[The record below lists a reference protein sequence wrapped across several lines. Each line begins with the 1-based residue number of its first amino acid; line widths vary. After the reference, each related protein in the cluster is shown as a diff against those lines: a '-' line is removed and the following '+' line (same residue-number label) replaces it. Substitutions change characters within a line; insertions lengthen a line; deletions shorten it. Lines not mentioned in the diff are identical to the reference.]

1 MSYKGISVDA
11 RSEWVR
17 QNNDLLGENKHST
30 EAAEFAGSRSK
41 VKVVEIDAGHQAQL
55 SPPELIA
62 RIHPQ
67 MGEICLTHRTRPNCS
82 TYEGKKTQ
90 SETRPPA
97 PGAARANR

>member
-62 RIHPQ
+62 ESI
-67 MGEICLTHRTRPNCS
+67 LKWAKS
-82 TYEGKKTQ
+82 V
-90 SETRPPA
+90 
-97 PGAARANR
+97 

>member
-17 QNNDLLGENKHST
+17 QNNDMLGENKHST

-41 VKVVEIDAGHQAQL
+41 VKVVEINAGHQAPL

-62 RIHPQ
+62 ESI
-67 MGEICLTHRTRPNCS
+67 LKWVKS
-82 TYEGKKTQ
+82 V
-90 SETRPPA
+90 
-97 PGAARANR
+97 